1 MSNTTPDLGELTYV
15 RTYDAP
21 RELVFE
27 CMTTP
32 AHLTHFWG
40 PTGVS
45 TPLEN
50 IVVELRPGGRF
61 ETIMVDDA
69 TGAEYPMR
77 AVYAE
82 ITVPEKLVWTEPD
95 VVGGMTTSIVFND
108 LGDGRTETVT
118 HQTNVP
124 EMFRSTESQAGMQT
138 SFDRFADYLAT
149 KIRRRKAEFG
159 P

>member
-1 MSNTTPDLGELTYV
+1 MSNASTNLGELTYV
-15 RTYDAP
+15 RIFDAP

-32 AHLTHFWG
+32 AHLTRFWG
-40 PTGVS
+40 PIGVS

-50 IVVELRPGGRF
+50 IIVELRPGGRF

-69 TGAEYPMR
+69 TGAEYPSR
-77 AVYAE
+77 GVFVE
-82 ITVPEKLVWTEPD
+82 IRQPEKLVWAEPG
-95 VVGGMTTSIVFND
+95 VEGGMTTSIVFND

-124 EMFRSTESQAGMQT
+124 EMFRSPEAQAGMLS

-149 KIRRRKAEFG
+149 RNLSA
-159 P
+159 